1 MQRQM
6 KVDFEGRTTKVKKTM
21 TLISRRDLL
30 IGGAAAVAVAGLMPP
45 AAAGQLNPASALAL
59 RNHIVVCASTTAVGK
74 VK

>member
-1 MQRQM
+1 
-6 KVDFEGRTTKVKKTM
+6 M

-45 AAAGQLNPASALAL
+45 AAAGQPNTASALAL